1 MNRVLSILAAALVMV
16 ASTGA
21 APVPNQPVVKSKV
34 NPASKAENKP
44 YQVGPASW
52 YGKQFHGRTTAN
64 GESFDM
70 FELTAA
76 HKRLPLGSYVKV
88 TNLKTGKWLVV
99 RINDRG
105 PYVGDRI
112 VDLSY
117 GAARLLGIVGVQ
129 KVRLD
134 LIEPET
140 LASVQGYD
148 GLQ

>member
-1 MNRVLSILAAALVMV
+1 MNRVLSIMAAALVMV

-21 APVPNQPVVKSKV
+21 APVPKHPAVKSKE
-34 NPASKAENKP
+34 NPPSQAENKP
-44 YQVGPASW
+44 YQVGRASW

-76 HKRLPLGSYVKV
+76 HKRLPLGSFVKV
-88 TNLKTGKWLVV
+88 TNLKSGKWLVV

-105 PYVGDRI
+105 PFVGDRI

-134 LIEPET
+134 LIQPET

>member
-1 MNRVLSILAAALVMV
+1 MNRVLSIMAAALVMV

-21 APVPNQPVVKSKV
+21 APVPKHPVVKSKI
-34 NPASKAENKP
+34 NSPSQAENRP

-64 GESFDM
+64 GENFDM

-88 TNLKTGKWLVV
+88 TNLKSGKWLVV

-105 PYVGDRI
+105 PFVGDRI

-117 GAARLLGIVGVQ
+117 GAARLLGIIGVQ
-129 KVRLD
+129 RVRLD
-134 LIEPET
+134 IIQPET
-140 LASVQGYD
+140 LASFQGYD

>member
-21 APVPNQPVVKSKV
+21 APVPKHPVPKSKG
-34 NPASKAENKP
+34 NTPPKSEAKP
-44 YQVGPASW
+44 YQVGRASW
-52 YGKQFHGRTTAN
+52 YGKQFHGRTTAHR
-64 GESFDM
+64 ESFHM

-76 HKRLPLGSYVKV
+76 HKRLPLGSYIKV
-88 TNLKTGKWLVV
+88 TNMKSGKWLVV
-99 RINDRG
+99 RVNDRG

-117 GAARLLGIVGVQ
+117 GAARLLGIIGVHG
-129 KVRLD
+129 VRLD
-134 LIEPET
+134 LIQPEA

-148 GLQ
+148 GLH

>member
-1 MNRVLSILAAALVMV
+1 MNRVLSIMAAALVMV

-21 APVPNQPVVKSKV
+21 APVPKQRVAKSKG
-34 NPASKAENKP
+34 NPPSQAENKP

-52 YGKQFHGRTTAN
+52 YGKQFHGRPTAN
-64 GESFDM
+64 GENFDM

-88 TNLKTGKWLVV
+88 TNLKSGKWLVV

-105 PYVGDRI
+105 PFVGDR
-112 VDLSY
+112 VLDLSY
-117 GAARLLGIVGVQ
+117 GAARLLGIIGVQ
-129 KVRLD
+129 RVRLD
-134 LIEPET
+134 IIQPET
-140 LASVQGYD
+140 LASFQGYD

>member
-1 MNRVLSILAAALVMV
+1 MNRVLSILAAALVLV

-21 APVPNQPVVKSKV
+21 APVPNRSTVKSKG
-34 NPASKAENKP
+34 NTPSKAEKRP
-44 YQVGPASW
+44 YQVGKASW

-64 GESFDM
+64 GENFDM

-88 TNLKTGKWLVV
+88 TNLRNVKWLVV
-99 RINDRG
+99 RINDRA

-117 GAARLLGIVGVQ
+117 GAARLLGIVG
-129 KVRLD
+129 L
-134 LIEPET
+134 
-140 LASVQGYD
+140 
-148 GLQ
+148 